1 MSIQNDKVRVP
12 FYCTWVFIVIVTA
25 LIWPLGAMLAWRRGQ
40 YSRKTCLNLGA
51 ISMAFGVILMVAAI
65 AIAYILGD
73 SYMAFC
79 AIYGVCGVVFARM
92 GYEGYKKANIY
103 RRIIFEVEDEGT
115 LMVPMLADEIGMP
128 EVEVIKNLEA
138 MFKKNLLPD
147 YELARNNKKLIKK

>member
-1 MSIQNDKVRVP
+1 MSIENEKVRVP
-12 FYCTWVFIVIVTA
+12 FYCSWIFIIIVTA
-25 LIWPLGAMLAWRRGQ
+25 LIWPLGAMLVWRRGQ
-40 YSRKTCLNLGA
+40 YSRKTCLNLGL
-51 ISMAFGVILMVAAI
+51 ISIVFGIVLMVIAI

-92 GYEGYKKANIY
+92 GYEAYKKANIY
-103 RRIIFEVEDEGT
+103 RKIIFEVEDEGT

-128 EVEVIKNLEA
+128 EVEVIKNLES

-147 YELARNNKKLIKK
+147 YELARNNKKLVKK